1 MHRLYTQGEL
11 CFPCV
16 KQMAICVRGVGGLRV
31 VDASVMLKVP
41 VKMLSVIERLQI
53 SPVVGVRDS

>member
-1 MHRLYTQGEL
+1 M
-11 CFPCV
+11 
-16 KQMAICVRGVGGLRV
+16 